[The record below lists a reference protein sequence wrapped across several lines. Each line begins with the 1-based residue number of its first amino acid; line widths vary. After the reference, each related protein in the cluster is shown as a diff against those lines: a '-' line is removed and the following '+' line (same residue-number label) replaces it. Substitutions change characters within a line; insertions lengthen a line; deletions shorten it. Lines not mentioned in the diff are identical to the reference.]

1 MPYDKYNS
9 PKKKSNWVSRLKRKV
24 KTSFRAKQ
32 RAAKETKRQKR
43 YAEYYKKAGPKRT
56 TKTYAQWIKGGE
68 KKEGKKIAYDGQGR
82 ETADEMLRRL
92 KGK

>member
-1 MPYDKYNS
+1 MAKD
-9 PKKKSNWVSRLKRKV
+9 NWVSRIKGKV
-24 KTSFRAKQ
+24 KRHFRVKQ
-32 RAAKETKRQKR
+32 RAAKETKRQER
-43 YAEYYKKAGPKRT
+43 YAKYYKEAGPKHT

-68 KKEGKKIAYDGQGR
+68 KKKGKKIAYYGQKR